1 MSANRVNGFFNTL
14 NVVNSL
20 GRIRLDDDGNI
31 RLVGSNLFL
40 NIANTL
46 QITSNGKLNLTS
58 LTDDIIIDSQTGSV
72 HIQAGTTGTTAIL
85 IDNQNPLGGI
95 SINSGYSG
103 LNLNSI
109 GDVNILSTG
118 NNINIGYADND
129 FGTTSLNETHNVY
142 IEANNTISG
151 NAKYIQF
158 ISSES
163 FTVSAPDINIG
174 PDPMNPF
181 LKIVDD
187 CLLIDSVETQ
197 GIRKVLIDTDN
208 NSLSKPSYDGLLI
221 RSRNN
226 NIATDLTLQ
235 TSNLNSNN
243 LPISDL
249 SLGVEA
255 LNTKNGKLV
264 EIVGYKLQNVI
275 IPLDPYFHFTK
286 NDIGKSIFWTKDNI
300 IDTILGVTG
309 YITQPSISST
319 SLIPTSFTSVL
330 TTSGVYSGL
339 SRKIFKIMI
348 DNTSTTP
355 NKFKWS
361 NDEGLNYQSE
371 LIDIDINTPQ
381 YLEDGIYI
389 TFTQDTGF
397 ESNTFWKFIAIT
409 TVFTDL
415 TSPTLSSQPFRILN
429 PGLSYF
435 GNKYAQDLILKTS
448 DHERLRI
455 TDNGNIGIGN
465 SNPTAT
471 LEVTNNVGKKILL
484 STDYIGQQINPSVA
498 CLSNGGWVAVWESY
512 TNGTTKYD
520 IYCQIFYS
528 DGTRN
533 GNQFLVNTI
542 TLNQQTHPYVAA
554 SKDTSSNKFLI
565 VWNSEEA
572 LNPGNYNIIGKIFNA
587 DYTDGNRAV
596 TSEITIN
603 TSTLYNQQ
611 YPRATG
617 LEKSDQGYNYV
628 VVWTSNHNLSTNIDS
643 YCQVVTGN
651 GSLLYNEIRVN
662 TITSLNQTYPDV
674 SSISL
679 NDPHIPGGFVIGY
692 ISEATNNFYNIK
704 FQLFTFN
711 STKYGSETTV
721 TSDNQKTYGRVS
733 VKGLYS
739 GGFIIT
745 FNESYYGDNH
755 NFVYDPIGAKDTFTG
770 KESFTSGILSGLNYT
785 TPTKIQLTVSIGSSF
800 NIGEE
805 VTTSLSN
812 RTEKI
817 KNITIISPSI
827 IEIELSRD
835 TKVIKAAKYN
845 TTPSQLFFIDSVN
858 TTPFQNDPTII
869 NSLPISTEIYNYT
882 LPTIAETYDSNFI
895 ITWSNGFNSNIYYQ
909 KFNVNDG
916 IKLGDEY
923 LLQKIISGMQQKNP
937 AITKL
942 INKNNQDAGLV
953 IVYQVDTLDTSFQ
966 GVYGEII
973 NDDNSIIKVWNQNGS
988 INFTNQGNLGIGLD
1002 TPETLLHLKSSNP
1015 SITLQND
1022 DTTIGKNL
1030 ANSKIIFK
1038 DANSSTLA
1046 EIVGC
1051 YTSTYQTR
1059 NPQYESLFRWYQF
1072 DDSNG
1077 SNEIIDSSQYNISGK
1092 LYNFDIFNDWTSGKI
1107 KKSLRFSGNQ
1117 YIDCGYNSTLINSTL
1132 TAGFSVSC
1140 WVKIFPGS
1148 LYSGTDMTIIS
1159 TGDILPGNFN
1169 IKINTNGFILFTVYT
1184 DTDTLTIDTQ
1194 TDITDGLW
1202 HNIVVTYNIDTTQK
1216 IYLDSTLQTSIIGIS
1231 SDSSIIQDTKII
1243 IGSLDTLSQYYSGY
1257 LDDLRI
1263 YNTSLTI
1270 LDVETLYNNITQT
1283 KGKVVIR
1290 TNDGISIPD
1299 DNSVKNFSIDSDG
1312 YIENFRFRSLP
1323 DTILTG
1329 TVIPTDK
1336 VVTGTSTKFLSEINV
1351 GDQIIINSISR
1362 IVTGITND
1370 TILNVN
1376 FSYTDVLPSTTYTNI
1391 KRIPSLFTA
1400 LNSKQ
1405 VIRTL
1410 ITSDGKMSIGNPD
1423 PSAKLVISGTQS
1435 ESDYANIYLNNL
1447 TPITNI
1453 SPNGGVSQIIF
1464 NGTNSNNQ
1472 IFKVSQIET
1481 SVNMNNNTNL
1491 YNSKLLFN
1499 VIKESVDTQCMVLNN
1514 NGYLG
1519 LNNTPG
1525 FNPSAHLNI
1534 IDNTSSEVN
1543 VLLESGSFPQQIN
1556 GGGSNIIFKSKSIN
1570 NNYAKIIG
1578 SSDTT
1583 IFNSSKGRLDFITNN
1598 GISENQKL
1606 TLKSDN
1612 RIGFFLSEPVNTFQI
1627 SPLLTSSN
1635 SGQTVS
1641 LSGTTVTG
1649 VNTAFTS
1656 SYIGYIIY
1664 FKVSKVSRIITTFI
1678 NASSVLVSETGS
1690 LPAQSFEIHLPGF
1703 NITSN
1708 NQFGIG
1714 VSEPTSDIHMK
1725 GSMASETKTITYNDC
1740 DDYDGDLKG
1749 IYFIGN
1755 HPNQPSFTNDKH
1767 HLNTLLV
1774 DTTAGVVVIRLPP
1787 SYTCPGRIYNIKRYI
1802 GDTNNVIIDGYS
1814 DNIISEKIDYLAQW
1828 NLDAV
1833 YKSVTIQSDGVSK
1846 WNILS
1851 NSFSSGTDV
1860 LPNTDSLMEGVV
1872 NLYFTEAR
1880 VRAITDALT
1889 TDNIPEGIT
1898 NLYFTTDRVNTMIN
1912 PLYSAINTLSISFD
1926 PVGAA
1931 NLAENTSKSYTDSL
1945 FAALTTDTIQEG
1957 TLNLFSNIT
1966 NIQSAFD
1973 TASGITVNNFNVLNN
1988 IYKNIDTKTQ
1998 SGSQT
2003 NTVTSNGSNGIIK
2016 TASLN
2021 ISPSSGITFT
2031 VNNTEVSYGDQVF
2044 VSITD
2049 TPDPLSNSLFP
2060 IACTY
2065 GITTNSFNIRLRN
2078 CDPVNTCTGIFDIS
2092 YQIIK
2097 KIN

>member
-58 LTDDIIIDSQTGSV
+58 ATDDIIIDSQSGSV
-72 HIQAGTTGTTAIL
+72 HIQAGATGTTAIL
-85 IDNQNPLGGI
+85 IDNQNQEGGI
-95 SINSGYSG
+95 TINSGYSG

-109 GDVNILSTG
+109 GDVNIMSTG
-118 NNINIGYADND
+118 NDINIGYTDTD

-158 ISSES
+158 VSSES

-181 LKIVDD
+181 LKIIDD
-187 CLLIDSVETQ
+187 CLLIDSIETQ

-235 TSNLNSNN
+235 TSNLNNNN

-255 LNTKNGKLV
+255 LNTKIGKLT

-275 IPLDPYFHFTK
+275 IPLDPHFQFTK
-286 NDIGKSIFWTKDNI
+286 NDIGKSLYWTKDDI
-300 IDTILGVTG
+300 IDTISGVTG
-309 YITQPSISST
+309 YITQPSIGNN
-319 SLIPTSFTSVL
+319 SLTPTSFTTIL
-330 TTSGVYSGL
+330 TTSGLYSGL

-361 NDEGLNYQSE
+361 NNEGIDYQEE
-371 LIDIDINTPQ
+371 LIDIDINTEQ

-397 ESNTFWKFIAIT
+397 DSNTFWTFIAIP
-409 TVFTDL
+409 TVL
-415 TSPTLSSQPFRILN
+415 TESSTSTLSSQPFRILN

-435 GNKYAQDLILKTS
+435 GNKYTQDLILKTS
-448 DHERLRI
+448 DQERLRI

-465 SNPTAT
+465 SNPKST

-484 STDYIGQQINPSVA
+484 STDYIGQQINPSVTS
-498 CLSNGGWVAVWESY
+498 LSNGGWVAVWESY

-528 DGTRN
+528 DGSRN
-533 GNQFLVNTI
+533 GNQFLVNTSI
-542 TLNQQTHPYVAA
+542 LNQQTHPYVVA
-554 SKDTSSNKFLI
+554 SKDTTSNKFLI
-565 VWNSEEA
+565 VWNSEET
-572 LNPGNYNIIGKIFNA
+572 LNPGNYNIIGRIFNA
-587 DYTDGNRAV
+587 DYNDGNRAV

-611 YPRATG
+611 YPRATS

-628 VVWTSNHNLSTNIDS
+628 VVWASNHNLSTNIDS
-643 YCQVVTGN
+643 YCQVVTEN

-674 SSISL
+674 SSINL
-679 NDPHIPGGFVIGY
+679 NDPNIPGGFVVGY
-692 ISEATNNFYNIK
+692 ISESTDNFYNIK
-704 FQLFTFN
+704 FQLFTYN
-711 STKYGSETTV
+711 STKYGSEITV

-733 VKGLYS
+733 VKGLYN

-745 FNESYYGDNH
+745 FNESYYADNH
-755 NFVYDPIGAKDTFTG
+755 NFVYDPAGAKDTFTG
-770 KESFTSGILSGLNYT
+770 KESFTSGILESAPNFV
-785 TPTKIQLTVSIGSSF
+785 TPTKIRLTVSIGTSF

-817 KNITIISPSI
+817 KNITIISASI
-827 IEIELSRD
+827 VEIELSRD

-858 TTPFQNDPTII
+858 TTPFQNDPNII

-909 KFNVNDG
+909 KFNISSG
-916 IKLGDEY
+916 TKLGNEY
-923 LLQKIISGMQQKNP
+923 LLQKLISGMQQKNP
-937 AITKL
+937 AITNL
-942 INKNNQDAGLV
+942 INKNKQDAGLV

-966 GVYGEII
+966 GVYGELI
-973 NDDNSIIKVWNQNGS
+973 NDDNSIMKVWNQNGT

-1002 TPETLLHLKSSNP
+1002 IPETLLHLKSSNP

-1022 DTTIGKNL
+1022 DPTIGKNL

-1038 DANSSTLA
+1038 DAESNKLA

-1077 SNEIIDSSQYNISGK
+1077 SNVITDSSQYNISGK
-1092 LYNFDIFNDWTSGKI
+1092 LFNFDIFNDWVSGKI
-1107 KKSLRFSGNQ
+1107 NRALRFSGNQ
-1117 YIDCGYNSTLINSTL
+1117 YIDGGNNITLINSTL
-1132 TAGFSVSC
+1132 SNGFSVSC
-1140 WVKIFPGS
+1140 WIKIFPGS
-1148 LYSGTDMTIIS
+1148 LYSGSDMTIIS

-1169 IKINTNGFILFTVYT
+1169 IKINNNGYILFTVYT
-1184 DTDTLTIDTQ
+1184 DTDTLTVNNQ

-1202 HNIVVTYNIDTTQK
+1202 HNILVTYNIDTTQK
-1216 IYLDSTLQTSIIGIS
+1216 IYLDNVLQTTVSGTS
-1231 SDSSIIQDTKII
+1231 SDNSIATDTKII

-1263 YNTSLTI
+1263 YNTLLTS

-1283 KGKVVIR
+1283 KGKIVIR

-1323 DTILTG
+1323 DTILNG
-1329 TVIPTDK
+1329 SVIPTDK
-1336 VVTGTSTKFLSEINV
+1336 TIAGTSTKFLSEINV

-1362 IVTGITND
+1362 IVTVITSD
-1370 TILNVN
+1370 TELSVN
-1376 FSYTDVLPSTTYTNI
+1376 FSYTGVLPSTTYSNV

-1400 LNSKQ
+1400 LNSNQ
-1405 VIRTL
+1405 TIRTL
-1410 ITSDGKMSIGNPD
+1410 ITSDGKMSIGSPD

-1435 ESDYANIYLNNL
+1435 TSDYANIYLNNL
-1447 TPITNI
+1447 TPITNS

-1481 SVNMNNNTNL
+1481 YVNINTNTNL

-1499 VIKESVDTQCMVLNN
+1499 IIKESVDTQCMVLNN

-1519 LNNTPG
+1519 LNNNPT

-1534 IDNTSSEVN
+1534 IDNTTAEVN
-1543 VLLESGSFPQQIN
+1543 VLLESGSFPQQIG
-1556 GGGSNIIFKSKSIN
+1556 GGGSNVIFKSKNIN
-1570 NNYAKIIG
+1570 NNYSKIVG

-1598 GISENQKL
+1598 GVSENQKL

-1612 RIGFFLSEPVNTFQI
+1612 RVGFFLSEPINTFEI

-1635 SGQTVS
+1635 SNQTVS
-1641 LSGTTVTG
+1641 LTGTTVTG

-1656 SYIGYIIY
+1656 TYIGYIIY
-1664 FKVSKVSRIITTFI
+1664 FKVSKVSRIINGFI
-1678 NASSVLVSETGS
+1678 NASSVSVSESGS
-1690 LPAQSFEIHLPGF
+1690 LPAQSFDIHLPGF

-1708 NQFGIG
+1708 NQFGLG

-1725 GSMASETKTITYNDC
+1725 GSMASETKIITYNDC
-1740 DDYDGDLKG
+1740 DDYSGSFG
-1749 IYFIGN
+1749 IYFIGE
-1755 HPNQPSFTNDKH
+1755 HPNQPSFTSDKH

-1774 DTTAGVVVIRLPP
+1774 DTTDGVVIIRLPP

-1802 GDTNNVIIDGYS
+1802 GDTHNVIIDGYS
-1814 DNIISEKIDYLAQW
+1814 DNIVSELIDYLAQW

-1833 YKSVTIQSDGVSK
+1833 YKSVTIQSDGISK
-1846 WNILS
+1846 WNILVS
-1851 NSFSSGTDV
+1851 SVSSGTDV
-1860 LPNTDSLMEGVV
+1860 LPNTDALMEGVV
-1872 NLYFTEAR
+1872 NLYFTEER
-1880 VRAITDALT
+1880 VRQITDTLT
-1889 TDNIPEGIT
+1889 TDDIIEGAT
-1898 NLYFTTDRVNTMIN
+1898 NLYFTTERVNTMIA
-1912 PLYSAINTLSISFD
+1912 PLYSAVNTLSISFD

-1931 NLAENTSKSYTDSL
+1931 ILAETTSKNYTDSQL
-1945 FAALTTDTIQEG
+1945 AALTTDDIQEG
-1957 TLNLFSNIT
+1957 TINLFSNIT

-1973 TASGITVNNFNVLNN
+1973 TAIGITVNNFNIINN
-1988 IYKNIDTKTQ
+1988 IYKNIDTQTQ
-1998 SGSQT
+1998 TISQT
-2003 NTVTSNGSNGIIK
+2003 TGITSNESNGII
-2016 TASLN
+2016 TTYNLN
-2021 ISPSSGITFT
+2021 ISPSSSISFI
-2031 VNNTEVSYGDQVF
+2031 VNNTQVSSGDQVF
-2044 VSITD
+2044 LSITD
-2049 TPDPLSNSLFP
+2049 TPDPLSNELFP

-2065 GITTNSFNIRLRN
+2065 GITANSFNIRLRN
-2078 CDPVNTCTGIFDIS
+2078 CDPVNTCTGVFDIS

-2097 KIN
+2097 KI